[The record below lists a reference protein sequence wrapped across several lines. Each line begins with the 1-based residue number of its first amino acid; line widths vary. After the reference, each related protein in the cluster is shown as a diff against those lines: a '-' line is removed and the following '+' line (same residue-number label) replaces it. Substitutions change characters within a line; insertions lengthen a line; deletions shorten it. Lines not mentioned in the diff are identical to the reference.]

1 MQVWVQNLFA
11 LNKYYVLHFYSG
23 IKFCSGI
30 KSLNLYPFYKQNP
43 IYMEGTNLIGAKIT
57 AIRLTKKITTEE
69 LAERCGF
76 SKKMIEKLEAGAA
89 IPSLGH
95 LIKIARVLGV
105 RLGTFMDDLD
115 QLGPVVTRKGEA
127 NTGAYFSS
135 SNNETGSGLTFHPL
149 AGDKSGR
156 HFEPFL
162 IDIAPSP
169 APVTH
174 LSAHEGEEF
183 LYVLSGEIEI
193 SYGKESYHLYEGD
206 SIYYDSVVDHHVH
219 AATHKPARILA
230 VVYAPF

>member
-1 MQVWVQNLFA
+1 M
-11 LNKYYVLHFYSG
+11 
-23 IKFCSGI
+23 
-30 KSLNLYPFYKQNP
+30 
-43 IYMEGTNLIGAKIT
+43 NLIGAKIA
-57 AIRLTKKITTEE
+57 AIRENKNLTTEE

-76 SKKMIEKLEAGAA
+76 SKKMVEKLEAGAA

-115 QLGPVVTRKGEA
+115 HLGPVVTRNGEA
-127 NTGAYFSS
+127 NSGNHFST

-169 APVTH
+169 APVTR

-183 LYVLSGEIEI
+183 IYVLSGEIEI
-193 SYGKESYHLYEGD
+193 SYGKESYHLLAGD

-219 AATHKPARILA
+219 AATDQPAKILA